1 VEAASGMQMRKHPEK
16 KIFTKFLVSVSL
28 TFILCLT
35 GTFLIV
41 SVTTRKLIFEMAKI
55 EAQTLFNSIVMTRKW
70 NASYGGVYVEKKP
83 GVESNPYLEN
93 PDIRT
98 VDGKVYTKINPA
110 SMTRQ
115 ISEFA
120 GREGL
125 FTFHITSLKLLNPNN
140 APDKFETE
148 ALQRFEKGEM
158 EVFREEKQNG
168 RNYFRYMAP
177 LHISKECLQCHAKQ
191 GYTFGDIRGGISVT
205 FDINDIL
212 KMQKTSSTRI
222 ISLAVFSISVLLGFI
237 YLFTFRL
244 TKKLSETRHQIEE
257 MAITDALTGLYNR
270 RHVLER
276 FNNEMER
283 ARRLQ
288 KDLSCIMID
297 IDDFKQINDTY
308 GHLVGDRALREISE
322 ILTGTIRIYDIAGR
336 YGGEEFLI
344 VLPDTNFQDTH
355 ILAERIRAG
364 IKTHPVAKSDLTP
377 AIPVTVSLGIA
388 TMTGADISVDTM
400 IKRADEGLYK
410 AKGSG
415 RDTVAWV

>member
-1 VEAASGMQMRKHPEK
+1 
-16 KIFTKFLVSVSL
+16 
-28 TFILCLT
+28 
-35 GTFLIV
+35 
-41 SVTTRKLIFEMAKI
+41 
-55 EAQTLFNSIVMTRKW
+55 MTRKW

-115 ISEFA
+115 ISELA

-140 APDKFETE
+140 APDAFETE
-148 ALQRFEKGEM
+148 ALQLFEKGRH
-158 EVFREEKQNG
+158 EVFREERKNG

-191 GYTFGDIRGGISVT
+191 GYTLGDIRGGISVT
-205 FDINDIL
+205 FDIDDIL

-244 TKKLSETRHQIEE
+244 TKKLSETRHRIEE
-257 MAITDALTGLYNR
+257 MAITDTLTGLYNR
-270 RHVLER
+270 RHVMER
-276 FNNEMER
+276 FTEEMER

-288 KDLSCIMID
+288 KDLCCILID
-297 IDDFKQINDTY
+297 IDYFKRINDTY
-308 GHLVGDRALREISE
+308 GHLVGDQALREVSK
-322 ILTGTIRIYDIAGR
+322 ILTRTIRIYDIAGR

-344 VLPDTNFQDTH
+344 ILPDTGFQDAHT
-355 ILAERIRAG
+355 LAERIRTD
-364 IKTHPVAKSDLTP
+364 IKAHPVAKSDLTP

-388 TMTGADISVDTM
+388 TMIDADISVDTM

-410 AKGSG
+410 AKASG